1 MISKE
6 ELFMAIIMDLRQAVI
21 HKMHGKS
28 EQGLREMID
37 GSIHTQEAAL
47 PGLGV
52 VFELMWT
59 DLAEPKKEAVV
70 RKLHHQLEEFKA

>member
-1 MISKE
+1 
-6 ELFMAIIMDLRQAVI
+6 MAITMDLRQAVI

-28 EQGLREMID
+28 EQGLRDMID

-59 DLAEPKKEAVV
+59 DLADSKKDAVI
-70 RKLHHQLEEFKA
+70 RKLHHQLEETKA

>member
-1 MISKE
+1 MPITMS
-6 ELFMAIIMDLRQAVI
+6 LREAVI

-28 EQGLREMID
+28 EDGLREMID
-37 GSIHTQEAAL
+37 GSIHAQEAAL

-52 VFELMWT
+52 VFELMWD

-70 RKLHHQLEEFKA
+70 RKLHHQLEGSNKH